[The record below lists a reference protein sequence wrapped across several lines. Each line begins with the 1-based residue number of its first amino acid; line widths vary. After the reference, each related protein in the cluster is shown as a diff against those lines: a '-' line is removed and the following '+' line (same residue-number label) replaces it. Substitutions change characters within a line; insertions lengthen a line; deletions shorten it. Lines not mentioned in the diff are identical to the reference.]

1 MFLTYSYSDIEG
13 KAATPVTRQ
22 VFIQDTQPP
31 TITLTG
37 EPVLK
42 LAIDDSFTDPGVTA
56 TDAADGII
64 HVVSDNILQR
74 NALLHK
80 GFKQNNINNDRLN
93 FENDGG
99 LFQDSPAG
107 EKVFTTG
114 PANRGINFENDGRF
128 RSAGV
133 GINRNDNFQNLF
145 TGYLRAPADGIYHIQ
160 VASEDD
166 AASVWLDLDQDGV
179 FEATGEN
186 GSELLYENYATG
198 NKPLDLSHGLYRIA
212 VGHRERSAGS
222 RLRINFYKPAANR
235 PAFSMVLQ
243 PSHPDQDG
251 YWFTNK
257 TSPTVDT
264 SEAGEYVINYSA
276 TDLSGN
282 SVTASRRV
290 VVVETPRSPS
300 SLLKAN
306 TLFCMR
312 QLQPSPTLERQSP
325 IRRAM

>member
-1 MFLTYSYSDIEG
+1 M
-13 KAATPVTRQ
+13 
-22 VFIQDTQPP
+22 
-31 TITLTG
+31 
-37 EPVLK
+37 LK
-42 LAIDDSFTDPGVTA
+42 LAIGDSFTDPGVTA

-80 GFKQNNINNDRLN
+80 GYKQNNINNDRLN

-133 GINRNDNFQNLF
+133 GINVNDHFQNLF

-166 AASVWLDLDQDGV
+166 AASVWLDLDQDGT
-179 FEATGEN
+179 FEATGDN

-212 VGHRERSAGS
+212 IGHRERIAIP
-222 RLRINFYKPAANR
+222 LTHQF
-235 PAFSMVLQ
+235 L
-243 PSHPDQDG
+243 
-251 YWFTNK
+251 
-257 TSPTVDT
+257 
-264 SEAGEYVINYSA
+264 
-276 TDLSGN
+276 
-282 SVTASRRV
+282 
-290 VVVETPRSPS
+290 
-300 SLLKAN
+300 
-306 TLFCMR
+306 
-312 QLQPSPTLERQSP
+312 
-325 IRRAM
+325 